1 MADGQLLDL
10 MKTASSD
17 LDDLLEQEPDRL
29 VANVQKRIRAK
40 LEQHSGLLLFGTGQL
55 GKITLQNLRPIGQR
69 PLAFADNNSTL
80 VGSEL
85 GGVPILLPADAA
97 AQFPA
102 ALFVITVYTNAPV
115 RRQLKGMGR
124 QFITFAELAWCY
136 PETFLPHVGL
146 ELPHKIFAE
155 AVNVRAA
162 FHLWA
167 DEASRLEYLGQIA
180 WRSSLDPSVLPLHSP
195 AKETYFPS
203 DLFDLAPDE
212 VLVDCGAFD
221 GDSIRSF
228 LQRTGN
234 SFKAAVALEPDP
246 ITRLRFEK
254 WRDTL
259 PSGQASRIHLLPYA
273 TGERRETLSFHS
285 AGTPTSA
292 LGSGW
297 LQVESLPLD
306 ESVSRFAPSFI
317 KMDIE
322 GAEPATV
329 QGSKRIM
336 REHQPILAVCLY
348 HAQEHLWQIP
358 LLIKSLNPS
367 YQLFL
372 RRYSDECWELVCYAV
387 PEERCKI

>member
-1 MADGQLLDL
+1 
-10 MKTASSD
+10 MKAASSD
-17 LDDLLEQEPDRL
+17 LDELLEQEPDRL
-29 VANVQKRIRAK
+29 VADVQKRIRAK

-55 GKITLQNLRPIGQR
+55 GQITLDNLQRIGQR
-69 PLAFADNNSTL
+69 PLAFADNNSALAGT
-80 VGSEL
+80 EL
-85 GGVPILLPADAA
+85 DGVPILLPADAA
-97 AQFPA
+97 AQFPP

-115 RRQLKGMGR
+115 RRQLEEMKR
-124 QFITFAELAWCY
+124 QFITFAELAWSY
-136 PETFLPHVGL
+136 PEAFLPRAGL

-155 AVNVRAA
+155 AEDVRAA

-167 DEASRLEYLGQIA
+167 DEASRQEYLGQIA
-180 WRSSLDPSVLPLHSP
+180 WRSTLDPSALPPHAP
-195 AKETYFPS
+195 VEDTYFPS

-212 VLVDCGAFD
+212 VLIDCGAFD
-221 GDSIRSF
+221 GDSIRAF
-228 LQRTGN
+228 LHRTGD

-246 ITRLRFEK
+246 VTRLRFEK

-273 TGERRETLSFHS
+273 TGDRRETLSFHS
-285 AGTPTSA
+285 TGTAASA
-292 LGSGW
+292 LGAGR

-306 ESVSRFAPSFI
+306 ESVAKFAPSFI

-329 QGSKRIM
+329 QGSRRIL
-336 REHQPILAVCLY
+336 REQKPILAVCLY

-358 LLIKSLNPS
+358 LLIKSLNPG

-387 PEERCKI
+387 PNERCKV